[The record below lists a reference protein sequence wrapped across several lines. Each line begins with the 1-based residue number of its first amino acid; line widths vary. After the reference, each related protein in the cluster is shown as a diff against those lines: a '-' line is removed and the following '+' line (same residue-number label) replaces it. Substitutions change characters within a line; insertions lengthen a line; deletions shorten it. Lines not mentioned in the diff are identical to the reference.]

1 MKIWVINLLL
11 AIALVTGGCA
21 TGPNGHDPLEP
32 MNRKIY
38 SFNES
43 LDGIIVKPV
52 AKAYS
57 AFVPSLVRT
66 GVRNFFT
73 NLGVLN
79 TTVNDL
85 LQLKVRNVPIDIA
98 RFTTNL
104 ILGVGGIFDVATEI
118 GIPYHNEDFGQTLGY
133 WGVSS
138 GPYLVLPLLGP
149 STVRDGLGK
158 PVDYFIDPISHIDH
172 ESTRWKVT
180 GLKVIAARANLLEVE
195 NIMNDSAIDKYSF
208 IRDMWLQRREYQI
221 RDGATIKI
229 SPSKYKGKS
238 FRELEL
244 ELEEDLN

>member
-1 MKIWVINLLL
+1 MKIWCINLLL
-11 AIALVTGGCA
+11 AIAVVTGGCA

-52 AKAYS
+52 TKAYG
-57 AFVPSLVRT
+57 AFVPSLVST

-85 LQLKVRNVPIDIA
+85 LQLKLRNVPIDVA

-118 GIPYHNEDFGQTLGY
+118 GIPYHEEDFGQTIGY
-133 WGVSS
+133 WGVGS
-138 GPYLVLPLLGP
+138 GPYLVLPLFGP
-149 STVRDGLGK
+149 STLRDGLGK

-180 GLKVIAARANLLEVE
+180 GLKVIAARENLLAVE
-195 NIMNDSAIDKYSF
+195 NMMNDSAIDKYSF
-208 IRDMWLQRREYQI
+208 IRDAWLQRREYQI
-221 RDGATIKI
+221 RDGATRNI
-229 SPSKYKGKS
+229 SPSKYSRKS
-238 FRELEL
+238 LREL